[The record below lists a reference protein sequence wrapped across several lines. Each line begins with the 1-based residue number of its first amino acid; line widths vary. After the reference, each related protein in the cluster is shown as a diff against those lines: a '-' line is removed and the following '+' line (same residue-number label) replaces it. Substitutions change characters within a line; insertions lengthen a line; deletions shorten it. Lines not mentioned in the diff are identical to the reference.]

1 MSLLTVAKVALKAVK
16 WGALVFG
23 TAYVCVEMQE
33 KIGKAIDE
41 ARKEQA
47 KVVEARGYSEAI
59 ADKVE
64 IVVKVIKEAGAEVF
78 AIVTSLGTLYGYE
91 WAVLDRAYER
101 RVNNNLIQELKRT
114 SRRYQVMAEDC
125 YHNYGRQTC
134 YTDAGTGFNSGCAA
148 AYFDTAKDLI
158 EITKKYG
165 RRTK

>member
-1 MSLLTVAKVALKAVK
+1 MSLLTVAKIALKAAK
-16 WGALVFG
+16 WGAFVFG

-33 KIGKAIDE
+33 KIEKVIDE
-41 ARKEQA
+41 AKKKQA

-64 IVVKVIKEAGAEVF
+64 IVVNVIKEAGAEVF
-78 AIVTSLGTLYGYE
+78 AIVTSLGTLYSYE
-91 WAVLDRAYER
+91 WAALDRAYER
-101 RVNNNLIQELKRT
+101 RVNDNLIRDLKRT
-114 SRRYQVMAEDC
+114 SRRYQVMARDC
-125 YHNYGRQTC
+125 YHNYERPTC
-134 YTDAGTGFNSGCAA
+134 YTDAGTGFNGGCAA